1 MSKALVEHVATF
13 IAGAGGPPL
22 TVEAVR
28 AIAPASALDWLQ
40 PGVAAD
46 VSFELAPE
54 ALPELRLSLQ
64 AAAREAGADVIVQPK
79 AGRRKRLLVADMD
92 STMIGQ
98 ECVDE
103 LAEFAGIRARIAKIT
118 ERAMRGE
125 LEFEPALRERVA
137 LLAGLPV
144 SIVETILAE
153 RISFTP
159 GARRLIATMRANGAY
174 TALVSGGFTL
184 FAERIAAGLGFNE
197 ARANRLETREGRI
210 TGIVLPP
217 ISGSAAKRE
226 ALEELRAR
234 LALPMEATLAVGDG
248 ANDLDMLA
256 AAGLGVAYHAKPK
269 VAEAAGARVD
279 RADLTALL
287 FAQGYR
293 RADIVE
299 AED

>member
-1 MSKALVEHVATF
+1 MSKAPVEHVATF
-13 IAGAGGPPL
+13 VAGAGGPPL
-22 TVEAVR
+22 TAEAVR
-28 AIAPASALDWLQ
+28 AWAPVGVLDWLE

-46 VSFELAPE
+46 VCFPLAPE
-54 ALPELRLSLQ
+54 SLVDRRLALR
-64 AAAREAGADVIVQPK
+64 AAASPSGADVIVQPK
-79 AGRRKRLLVADMD
+79 AGRRKRLLLADMD

-103 LAEFAGIRARIAKIT
+103 LAEFAGIRQPIAKIT

-125 LEFEPALRERVA
+125 LAFEPALCERVA

-144 SIVETILAE
+144 AVIETILAE
-153 RISFTP
+153 RVTFTP
-159 GARRLIATMRANGAY
+159 GAQTLVATMRANGAY
-174 TALVSGGFTL
+174 AALVSGGFTL
-184 FAERIAAGLGFNE
+184 FAERIAAALGFDE

-217 ISGSAAKRE
+217 IAGAAAKRA
-226 ALEELRAR
+226 ALEELRER
-234 LALPMEATLAVGDG
+234 LALPAEATLAVGDG

-269 VAEAAGARVD
+269 VAQAAAARVD
-279 RADLTALL
+279 RADLRALL

-293 RADIVE
+293 RADFVLG
-299 AED
+299 